1 VVLVCLASSAQMAL
15 IMLIYFIVYYFI
27 EGHTFQPYIQSRMN
41 EITPLTVF
49 IAALI
54 GIGFGGLLGAIVA
67 IPAATAVKVLV
78 EDQIEKHGLRGRTD

>member
-1 VVLVCLASSAQMAL
+1 
-15 IMLIYFIVYYFI
+15 
-27 EGHTFQPYIQSRMN
+27 MN